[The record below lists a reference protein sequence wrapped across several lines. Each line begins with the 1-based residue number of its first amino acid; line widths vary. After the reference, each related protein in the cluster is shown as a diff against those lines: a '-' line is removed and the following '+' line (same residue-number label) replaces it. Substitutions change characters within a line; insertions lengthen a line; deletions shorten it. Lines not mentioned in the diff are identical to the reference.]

1 MLTDAAIRGAQDDLL
16 GLKENIIIGHLIPAG
31 TGMYRYQEVDVDAGT
46 QPEAIA
52 AAELR
57 AQEALLPQLTD
68 EELDELLKIEKSV
81 VPVHGSGR
89 PIGRPLSVWDMGLL

>member
-1 MLTDAAIRGAQDDLL
+1 M

-31 TGMYRYQEVDVDAGT
+31 TGMYRYSEVDVDAGT

-57 AQEALLPQLTD
+57 AQEALLPQLVD
-68 EELDELLKIEKSV
+68 EELEDTKL
-81 VPVHGSGR
+81 
-89 PIGRPLSVWDMGLL
+89 

>member
-1 MLTDAAIRGAQDDLL
+1 
-16 GLKENIIIGHLIPAG
+16 
-31 TGMYRYQEVDVDAGT
+31 MYRYSEVDVDAGS

-68 EELDELLKIEKSV
+68 EELDEIPKL
-81 VPVHGSGR
+81 
-89 PIGRPLSVWDMGLL
+89 